1 MILMYTEHFR
11 AVYLEPGEEFLIN
24 IPDCG
29 LALITGQGDVSTC
42 SNVQVIISSLLYSS
56 QLISSGVM
64 VNSEDEHCQE
74 YYV

>member
-1 MILMYTEHFR
+1 MYSEHFK
-11 AVYLEPGEEFLIN
+11 AVYVEPGEEEFLIN

-29 LALITGQGDVSTC
+29 LALITGQGVVSSC
-42 SNVQVIISSLLYSS
+42 STVQVIISSLLYSS
-56 QLISSGVM
+56 QLISSCVM